1 MKAKKRIGY
10 ESIAQMDDTIVV
22 VGVVAHTPAEQIPKL
37 KCFLNEL
44 PSTRLIYL
52 KVSGGHL
59 RIVAEGEG

>member
-1 MKAKKRIGY
+1 
-10 ESIAQMDDTIVV
+10 MDDTIVV